1 MDMDTLLYVTWRT
14 RKDLLDSTGDSA
26 HYSVMTLWFPG
37 GRMGDTLL
45 YLTCRTSK
53 DLLDSTGDSAQCH
66 VAAWMEGSLGEKRY
80 RCMYG

>member
-37 GRMGDTLL
+37 GRLG
-45 YLTCRTSK
+45 
-53 DLLDSTGDSAQCH
+53 
-66 VAAWMEGSLGEKRY
+66 EGIRSLGWTWTHC
-80 RCMYG
+80 CM